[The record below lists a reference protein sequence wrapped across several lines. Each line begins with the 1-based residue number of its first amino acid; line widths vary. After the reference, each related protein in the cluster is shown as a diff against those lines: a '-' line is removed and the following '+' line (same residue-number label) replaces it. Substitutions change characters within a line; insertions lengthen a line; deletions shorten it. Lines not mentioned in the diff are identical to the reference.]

1 LRDSDSF
8 FANKMESDGEQSLVL
23 FASLPR
29 QGYRLQ
35 LGSSNSAGREF
46 MVKKA
51 GKKKTGKRASRQTI
65 LSIDVGGSRVKF
77 MTDRERTKRAFASG
91 PDLSAKAMVRKIKA
105 LTKDW
110 SYDVVSVGYPGPVA
124 NNRPLSEPHNLGLGW
139 AGFNFEKAF
148 GRPTKVVN
156 DALMQAIGSYQ
167 GGRMLFLGLG
177 TGLGSAMIVDGVLEP
192 MELAHLPYR
201 NGKTFEQCVGA
212 AALKRV
218 GRKKWQR
225 EVDDVLKRLISAL
238 EPDYVMLGGGNADK
252 LDKLPRKVRL
262 GANTNAFEGGFRLW
276 KKGAFKPPDVRR

>member
-1 LRDSDSF
+1 M
-8 FANKMESDGEQSLVL
+8 A
-23 FASLPR
+23 
-29 QGYRLQ
+29 
-35 LGSSNSAGREF
+35 
-46 MVKKA
+46 
-51 GKKKTGKRASRQTI
+51 KKTGKLISRHTV
-65 LSIDVGGSRVKF
+65 LVIDIGGSRVKV
-77 MTDRERTKRAFASG
+77 MTNRERTRRAFASG
-91 PDLSAKAMVRKIKA
+91 PDLSAKEMVRKVKA

-110 SYDVVSVGYPGPVA
+110 SYDVVAIGYPGPVV
-124 NNRPLSEPHNLGLGW
+124 NNRPLSEPHNLGQGW

-177 TGLGSAMIVDGVLEP
+177 TGLGSAMIVDGILEP

-201 NGKTFEQCVGA
+201 NGKTFEQRVGA

-225 EVDDVLKRLISAL
+225 EVDDVLKRLLAAL
-238 EPDYVMLGGGNADK
+238 EPDYVILGGGNADK
-252 LDKLPRKVRL
+252 IDKLPRKVRL

-276 KKGAFKPPDVRR
+276 KKGAVSSRRAD

>member
-1 LRDSDSF
+1 M
-8 FANKMESDGEQSLVL
+8 A
-23 FASLPR
+23 
-29 QGYRLQ
+29 
-35 LGSSNSAGREF
+35 
-46 MVKKA
+46 
-51 GKKKTGKRASRQTI
+51 KKTGKRASRHTV
-65 LSIDVGGSRVKF
+65 LVIDVGGSRVKV
-77 MTDRERTKRAFASG
+77 MTNRERTRRAFASG
-91 PDLSAKAMVRKIKA
+91 PDLSAKVMVRKVKA

-110 SYDVVSVGYPGPVA
+110 SYDVIAVGYPGPVV

-148 GRPTKVVN
+148 GCPTKVVN

-177 TGLGSAMIVDGVLEP
+177 TGLGSAMIVDGILEP

-218 GRKKWQR
+218 GKKKWQR
-225 EVDDVLKRLISAL
+225 AVDDVLKRLLASL
-238 EPDYVMLGGGNADK
+238 EPDYVMLGGGNTDK
-252 LDKLPRKVRL
+252 IDNLPRKVRF

-276 KKGAFKPPDVRR
+276 MKGAVKPPGARR

>member
-1 LRDSDSF
+1 M
-8 FANKMESDGEQSLVL
+8 AKQ
-23 FASLPR
+23 
-29 QGYRLQ
+29 
-35 LGSSNSAGREF
+35 
-46 MVKKA
+46 
-51 GKKKTGKRASRQTI
+51 TGKRASRHTI
-65 LSIDVGGSRVKF
+65 LAIDVGGSRVKF
-77 MTDRERTKRAFASG
+77 MTDKGRTKRAFMSG
-91 PDLSAKAMVRKIKA
+91 PDLSAKAMVRNVKA

-110 SYDVVSVGYPGPVA
+110 SYDVISIGYPGPVI
-124 NNRPLSEPHNLGLGW
+124 NNRPLSEPHNLGRGW

-177 TGLGSAMIVDGVLEP
+177 TGLGAAMIVDGIPEP

-212 AALKRV
+212 AALKRA

-225 EVDDVLKRLISAL
+225 AVDDVLARLLAAL
-238 EPDYVMLGGGNADK
+238 EPDYIMLGGGNVDK
-252 LDKLPRKVRL
+252 IDKLPRKVRL

-276 KKGAFKPPDVRR
+276 KKGAIKPRSAR

>member
-1 LRDSDSF
+1 
-8 FANKMESDGEQSLVL
+8 
-23 FASLPR
+23 
-29 QGYRLQ
+29 
-35 LGSSNSAGREF
+35 
-46 MVKKA
+46 
-51 GKKKTGKRASRQTI
+51 
-65 LSIDVGGSRVKF
+65 VKF
-77 MTDRERTKRAFASG
+77 MTDKERTKRAFASG
-91 PDLSAKAMVRKIKA
+91 PDLSAKAMVRQVKA

-110 SYDVVSVGYPGPVA
+110 SYDVISIGYPGPVI
-124 NNRPLSEPHNLGLGW
+124 NNRPLSKPHNLGLGW

-177 TGLGSAMIVDGVLEP
+177 TGLGSAMIVDGILEP

-225 EVDDVLKRLISAL
+225 DVDDVLKRLLAAL

-252 LDKLPRKVRL
+252 IDKLPRKIRL

-276 KKGAFKPPDVRR
+276 KKGAFKPPSARR